1 MPSLNYLNI
10 AIPDVYIRVG
20 SIDQTHVSQSDLR
33 PKRPFEAKRYGLM
46 VHWPRTLSWL
56 SVQLRHGD
64 PPEDFAEERD
74 GLLAV
79 CSAVGADPDHVA
91 PAKFLQSQQ
100 YQIAVVSHDAPIQIR
115 VRVDTDEER
124 FRQAVLA
131 QEGAAEREEFL
142 QPIQVRF
149 FDAKQLGTYLDQEG
163 TITLIM
169 TPAKAV
175 PPFDGYGAVDLGNT
189 SSTLVALSL
198 SDAFY
203 RTDSMRLVDADA
215 ARGDLRSHVDPV
227 VSHVRVDRI
236 KSYEPPPPGV
246 RRFPN
251 APKDD
256 YPQTVNWV
264 AGRLASPQDVGTA
277 ATAATAGLVLGA
289 KRLVAGKE
297 WEKSQKLMA

>member
-1 MPSLNYLNI
+1 VN
-10 AIPDVYIRVG
+10 R
-20 SIDQTHVSQSDLR
+20 
-33 PKRPFEAKRYGLM
+33 
-46 VHWPRTLSWL
+46 
-56 SVQLRHGD
+56 
-64 PPEDFAEERD
+64 
-74 GLLAV
+74 
-79 CSAVGADPDHVA
+79 
-91 PAKFLQSQQ
+91 
-100 YQIAVVSHDAPIQIR
+100 DAPVQIR
-115 VRVDTDEER
+115 VRVDTDDER
-124 FRQAVLA
+124 SGKRCSP
-131 QEGAAEREEFL
+131 EGAAEREEFL

-215 ARGDLRSHVDPV
+215 ARATCARTSTRWCRTSDRPDPQLRTAAA
-227 VSHVRVDRI
+227 
-236 KSYEPPPPGV
+236 
-246 RRFPN
+246 RRAALPER
-251 APKDD
+251 AEGRLPADGELGGRRLAK
-256 YPQTVNWV
+256 P
-264 AGRLASPQDVGTA
+264 AGRRHR

-297 WEKSQKLMA
+297 WEKSQKLMATHRRTYDKTEQFEQVEVLNGSRRN

>member
-1 MPSLNYLNI
+1 MPPLNYLNI
-10 AIPDVYIRVG
+10 AIPDVFIRVG

-33 PKRPFEAKRYGLM
+33 PKRPFEAKGYGRM
-46 VHWPRTLSWL
+46 VYGPRWLSWL
-56 SVQLRHGD
+56 SVQLRHGA
-64 PPEDFAEERD
+64 PAEDFADERE

-79 CSAVGADPDHVA
+79 CSAVGANPDHVA

-100 YQIAVVSHDAPIQIR
+100 YQVAVVNRESPVQIR
-115 VRVDTDEER
+115 VRVDTDDER
-124 FRQAVLA
+124 FRQAVLE

-149 FDAKQLGTYLDQEG
+149 FDEKHLGVYLDQEG

-203 RTDSMRLVDADA
+203 RTDSMRLGDPDAV
-215 ARGDLRSHVDPV
+215 RGDLRTHVDPV
-227 VSHVRVDRI
+227 VSHVRIDRI
-236 KSYEPPPPGV
+236 RSYEPPPPGV
-246 RRFPN
+246 RRFPSV
-251 APKDD
+251 PKDD

-264 AGRLASPQDVGTA
+264 AGRLASPQDRVTA
-277 ATAATAGLVLGA
+277 GVAATAGLVLGA
-289 KRLVAGKE
+289 KRLVAGK
-297 WEKSQKLMA
+297 